1 LVYTTNLLLT
11 TKATELHKAKKK
23 NIGTGVPNTLL
34 KIGKVIITSDAP
46 AQFESV
52 EKGIISGSTI

>member
-1 LVYTTNLLLT
+1 
-11 TKATELHKAKKK
+11 
-23 NIGTGVPNTLL
+23 LL

-52 EKGIISGSTI
+52 ENGIISGSTI